1 MKLISVIIT
10 RYPIQSLFLST
21 VIAFF
26 FLFFIPSIKTI
37 DNVDYFTV
45 DDDPDFAYYEE
56 IKSIFGDDEF
66 FVIAFKPG
74 NVFTENNLR
83 LIKELTEDLEI
94 HPGIRDVQSLA
105 NVDYVDGA
113 QDYFE
118 VRKFLASIPDTKDGL
133 QLLREQA
140 LSTPLY
146 LDNLISRDAST
157 AALIVYPHERPDE
170 EGFRAN
176 LLQSVHDIL
185 VGSQAGGAVFH
196 LAGNTVTNV
205 GLSRYVQQDV
215 ATFIPYT
222 YIFVALVIWLIFR
235 NFRLTLLAVI
245 NITVCV
251 GSTMGFMAF
260 IGISMHNVTSVV
272 PSLVMAL
279 ALSDTVHIFSCLDKK
294 ILLDFPDKKEALFSI
309 LDKVIMPCF
318 LTTLTTAVGF
328 ISLAVSTIPPIR
340 EFAYVASMGMVFEF
354 FFSFFM
360 LIPLL
365 LFCNPLKIYRH
376 MHEFRRMANF
386 LNILNQFIKMRYVL
400 ICIVFLFVFICSLWF
415 SGKVQVETNL
425 VEYFNKKSS
434 LRQDLDFIQSNLSG
448 VVTMDISLRANFI
461 DAFTIPENI
470 VLLDKVQSFL
480 HTIPGVDTTVSFADY
495 IKEMNKSF
503 HDEDPEFYVIPKQK
517 NLIAQYLLLY
527 DSDSIEDYINARFDH
542 ARILVRISESSSAK
556 QSELIKKTQDFI
568 NNLEQDAI
576 QIRITGSVVQQVNVI
591 SALTKGL
598 VSSLVLALG
607 VICVIMLLVLRS
619 VRIGLLSLIPNLFP
633 LVLNFGIMGLLSIP
647 LDTSTALI
655 SVVALGIAVD
665 DTIHFLTEYNIQ
677 RKMGQSISA
686 SIEYA
691 LLNKGLAI
699 ITTSIILCIGFGVLV
714 FSNFVPTL
722 YFGFLSALV
731 MLTALAGDIVLLPA
745 IMLLKKENVSSG
757 LMS

>member
-1 MKLISVIIT
+1 MKSISAIVT
-10 RYPIQSLFLST
+10 NYPIQSFFLSIS
-21 VIAFF
+21 IAFF
-26 FLFFIPSIKTI
+26 LFIFIPSIKTI

-45 DDDPDFAYYEE
+45 DEDPDFVYYEE
-56 IKSIFGDDEF
+56 IKSIFGNDEF

-74 NVFTENNLR
+74 DVFTENNLR
-83 LIKELTEDLEI
+83 LLKALTENLEA

-113 QDYFE
+113 HDYFE
-118 VRKFLASIPDTKDGL
+118 VRKFLASIPDTKEGL
-133 QLLREQA
+133 QLLRKQA

-157 AALIVYPHERPDE
+157 TALIVYPHDRPDE
-170 EGFRAN
+170 EGFRAT
-176 LLQSVHDIL
+176 LLQSVLDIL
-185 VGSQAGGAVFH
+185 GGFQADGTVFH

-222 YIFVALVIWLIFR
+222 YLFVALVIWLIFR

-251 GSTMGFMAF
+251 GCTMGFMAF
-260 IGISMHNVTSVV
+260 IGTAMHNVTSVV

-294 ILLDFPDKKEALFSI
+294 ILLDFPDKKEAFAHI
-309 LDKVIMPCF
+309 LDKVSMPCF

-365 LFCNPLKIYRH
+365 LFCDPLKIFRY
-376 MHEFRRMANF
+376 MHEYSRMTIF
-386 LNILNQFIKMRYVL
+386 LNALNQFVKMRYVL
-400 ICIVFLFVFICSLWF
+400 ICITFLFVFIGSLWL

-448 VVTMDISLRANFI
+448 VVTMDISLRANSV
-461 DAFTIPENI
+461 DAFTIPENL

-503 HDEDPEFYVIPKQK
+503 HDEDPEFYAIPKQK
-517 NLIAQYLLLY
+517 DLIAQYLLLY
-527 DSDSIEDYINARFDH
+527 DSDSIGDYVNTAFDH

-556 QSELIKKTQDFI
+556 QSELIKKAQDYI
-568 NNLEQDAI
+568 DNLEQDVL

-607 VICVIMLLVLRS
+607 VICVIMLIVLRS
-619 VRIGLLSLIPNLFP
+619 VRIGLLSLVPNLFP

-665 DTIHFLTEYNIQ
+665 DTIHFLTEYNLQ

-745 IMLLKKENVSSG
+745 IMLLKKENVSSD
-757 LMS
+757 LVP